1 MSLRIMWTVVIIAFR
16 KSDFSDSPD
25 VTINTAN
32 FQTSMTTQILKY
44 HYNNVSEMAIEIF
57 LYLHSISEDCI
68 KKPSHITSIPNLLML
83 LCFSKSFTLAVIGND
98 LQFAKL
104 TT

>member
-32 FQTSMTTQILKY
+32 FQTSMRSCVPQSLNTSTTMSLKWLSKFFSIFVACQRI
-44 HYNNVSEMAIEIF
+44 VSNS
-57 LYLHSISEDCI
+57 LV
-68 KKPSHITSIPNLLML
+68 K
-83 LCFSKSFTLAVIGND
+83 
-98 LQFAKL
+98 
-104 TT
+104 

>member
-32 FQTSMTTQILKY
+32 FQTSMPTPILKY
-44 HYNNVSEMAIEIF
+44 LYNNDSEMANENF
-57 LYLHSISEDCI
+57 LYLHMISED
-68 KKPSHITSIPNLLML
+68 HI
-83 LCFSKSFTLAVIGND
+83 
-98 LQFAKL
+98 
-104 TT
+104 

>member
-32 FQTSMTTQILKY
+32 FQTSMRSCVPQSLNTSTIMSLKWL
-44 HYNNVSEMAIEIF
+44 SKFFFIF
-57 LYLHSISEDCI
+57 IAFQRIIS
-68 KKPSHITSIPNLLML
+68 KNLAKL
-83 LCFSKSFTLAVIGND
+83 
-98 LQFAKL
+98 LQFQIC
-104 TT
+104 

>member
-32 FQTSMTTQILKY
+32 FQTSMPTPILKY
-44 HYNNVSEMAIEIF
+44 LYNNVSEMANKIF
-57 LYLHSISEDCI
+57 LYLHIISED
-68 KKPSHITSIPNLLML
+68 HI
-83 LCFSKSFTLAVIGND
+83 
-98 LQFAKL
+98 
-104 TT
+104 

>member
-32 FQTSMTTQILKY
+32 FQTSMPTPILKY
-44 HYNNVSEMAIEIF
+44 LYNNDSEMAIKIF
-57 LYLHSISEDCI
+57 LYLDSMSED
-68 KKPSHITSIPNLLML
+68 HI
-83 LCFSKSFTLAVIGND
+83 
-98 LQFAKL
+98 
-104 TT
+104 